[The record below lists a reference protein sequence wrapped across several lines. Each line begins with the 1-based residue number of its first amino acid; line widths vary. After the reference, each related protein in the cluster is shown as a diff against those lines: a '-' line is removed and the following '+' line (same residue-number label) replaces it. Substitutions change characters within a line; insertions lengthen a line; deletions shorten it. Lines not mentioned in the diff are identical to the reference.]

1 MRKRE
6 NDMKRMIRFF
16 GKWRVQLALFVLTVL
31 LGFVGYCGYYNNTDT
46 PGVLK
51 RPLFSTIKLFGGVID
66 YNDSGVNM
74 LLEKSGAASKAG
86 GESGPKAELPA
97 AADPAEQA
105 AEKDAEPEKTGE
117 TNRHLLVYLAFLWI
131 ARYTALFVTV
141 PAVINFLKELF
152 PKFFA
157 ELYYKLWKRRRG
169 KLLLVGGNEEN
180 IHFYET
186 ADSKWKPM
194 LFSGNGKDIAPPQ
207 DRGLHCYR
215 TDDGKAAGE
224 ISAILR
230 KTFLSDT
237 DTFTVIIN
245 TDDDETNLR
254 LCRAAA
260 ESVIDAV
267 GKDAA
272 RITERAAEL
281 EDREAQ
287 KTDPELMRLKR
298 RVVEKLERVRIF
310 VFGDKQYEQV
320 YLELEDKSFGV
331 LHYTN
336 KYHLCSFDFLT
347 KYPMTKYMTASQL
360 PGDGCVAPDMAFN
373 MIFVGF
379 GDTNREIFLDSFAT
393 NQFVYHRENKIP
405 DLKPVDY
412 HIFDKKTKIAHD
424 KNLNHTIFR
433 YLDDFAPLF
442 GDRDT
447 DRGRNTE
454 EPGGIHRKA
463 LNAKDYLELPPVPGR
478 MFSHEMSIDSE
489 EFYDRIRDI
498 CMQNPR
504 SVNYLIV
511 AFGNDFSNI
520 DLAQRLETKK
530 NEWGLSNL
538 YLFVKVRSREN
549 EKVAELLRNGDDR
562 PYMLFGSE
570 VFTLDEVIHNEIEVL
585 AYNRKRVTL
594 NTVSDEKPDEKKP
607 GNDTVRVLYSW
618 YTMSQRMRRSNIYNI
633 LALRMK
639 LHLLGLDYTPDEGYG
654 QFGKGLVDGLTQ
666 EDYFNLYA
674 KGCKPVKTRDPG
686 RYRGAM
692 YSYDNNT
699 VPDDYKSGLP
709 RRNLVVQEHYRWNA
723 YMIKCGFIPPT
734 RAEIERG
741 FVKDYKTRRMHAN
754 LCSFEALFAFRDIQ
768 KKLYLEKYGPDRKPE
783 DVIGYDYKLMDEA
796 WFFLN
801 ACGYEIIPKK

>member
-74 LLEKSGAASKAG
+74 LLEKSSAASKAG

-194 LFSGNGKDIAPPQ
+194 LFSGNGKNIAPLQ
-207 DRGLHCYR
+207 DRGLHCYK

-267 GKDAA
+267 GKDAT
-272 RITERAAEL
+272 RITERTNEL
-281 EDREAQ
+281 EDRGAQ

-298 RVVEKLERVRIF
+298 RVVEKLR
-310 VFGDKQYEQV
+310 
-320 YLELEDKSFGV
+320 
-331 LHYTN
+331 
-336 KYHLCSFDFLT
+336 
-347 KYPMTKYMTASQL
+347 
-360 PGDGCVAPDMAFN
+360 N
-373 MIFVGF
+373 MG
-379 GDTNREIFLDSFAT
+379 
-393 NQFVYHRENKIP
+393 
-405 DLKPVDY
+405 
-412 HIFDKKTKIAHD
+412 
-424 KNLNHTIFR
+424 
-433 YLDDFAPLF
+433 
-442 GDRDT
+442 
-447 DRGRNTE
+447 
-454 EPGGIHRKA
+454 
-463 LNAKDYLELPPVPGR
+463 
-478 MFSHEMSIDSE
+478 
-489 EFYDRIRDI
+489 
-498 CMQNPR
+498 
-504 SVNYLIV
+504 
-511 AFGNDFSNI
+511 
-520 DLAQRLETKK
+520 
-530 NEWGLSNL
+530 
-538 YLFVKVRSREN
+538 
-549 EKVAELLRNGDDR
+549 
-562 PYMLFGSE
+562 
-570 VFTLDEVIHNEIEVL
+570 
-585 AYNRKRVTL
+585 
-594 NTVSDEKPDEKKP
+594 
-607 GNDTVRVLYSW
+607 
-618 YTMSQRMRRSNIYNI
+618 
-633 LALRMK
+633 
-639 LHLLGLDYTPDEGYG
+639 
-654 QFGKGLVDGLTQ
+654 
-666 EDYFNLYA
+666 
-674 KGCKPVKTRDPG
+674 
-686 RYRGAM
+686 
-692 YSYDNNT
+692 
-699 VPDDYKSGLP
+699 
-709 RRNLVVQEHYRWNA
+709 
-723 YMIKCGFIPPT
+723 
-734 RAEIERG
+734 
-741 FVKDYKTRRMHAN
+741 
-754 LCSFEALFAFRDIQ
+754 
-768 KKLYLEKYGPDRKPE
+768 
-783 DVIGYDYKLMDEA
+783 
-796 WFFLN
+796 
-801 ACGYEIIPKK
+801 